1 MRVVVLTGAG
11 ISAES
16 GVATFRDSGGLWEGH
31 DIAQVATPE
40 GFAADPDLVLR
51 FYDER
56 RRSLHGVEP
65 NPAHAALAR
74 LEEHFGA
81 RLLIVTQ
88 NVDDLHER
96 AGSQNVIHMHGEL
109 KSAWC
114 TGCDGRHHWGDDL
127 QPRPACPSCGVPQ
140 LRPDIVWFGEIPYR
154 MREIEDALRSADVFA
169 SIGTSGEVYPA
180 AGFVQAASAFGAR
193 TVELNLQTSKV
204 GSQFDEVRQGPAS
217 QVVPEWVEELISANP
232 RRKPWYG

>member
-31 DIAQVATPE
+31 DIGQVATPE

-56 RRSLHGVEP
+56 RRSLQGVEP
-65 NPAHAALAR
+65 NLAHTALAL
-74 LEEHFGA
+74 LEEHLGD
-81 RLLIVTQ
+81 RLLVVTQ

-96 AGSQNVIHMHGEL
+96 AGSRNVIHMHGEL

-114 TGCDGRHHWGDDL
+114 TGCDGRHRWDGDL
-127 QPRPACPSCGVPQ
+127 QPRPGCPSCGVPE

-154 MREIEDALRSADVFA
+154 MRDIEDALRSADTFA

-193 TVELNLQTSKV
+193 TVELNLHPSKV

-217 QVVPEWVEELISANP
+217 QVVPHWVSELISANP
-232 RRKPWYG
+232 RRKPWYE